1 MTEFERG
8 FEQGK
13 QSVQPRWI
21 SVEERLPE
29 RNGDYF
35 AVSESLNDYPIGPK
49 GSVCAGWAT
58 FTDGRWEDDMY
69 DSWKVKLSRTPQARP
84 SRLSL
89 TGWDNCATHQSRHF
103 PTAYLSC

>member
-1 MTEFERG
+1 MMMTEFERG

-21 SVEERLPE
+21 SVEEKLPE

-69 DSWKVKLSRTPQARP
+69 DSWKVKYWAEPIQYVIP
-84 SRLSL
+84 SEFSDRVRI
-89 TGWDNCATHQSRHF
+89 GGI
-103 PTAYLSC
+103 

>member
-1 MTEFERG
+1 MMTEFERG

-49 GSVCAGWAT
+49 GSVCAGWV
-58 FTDGRWEDDMY
+58 DGKMICMTVGRSSIGLNRYSMPF
-69 DSWKVKLSRTPQARP
+69 LP
-84 SRLSL
+84 S
-89 TGWDNCATHQSRHF
+89 F
-103 PTAYLSC
+103 PGVYG

>member
-1 MTEFERG
+1 MMMTEFERG
-8 FEQGK
+8 FELGK

-69 DSWKVKLSRTPQARP
+69 DSWKVKYWAEPIQYVIP
-84 SRLSL
+84 SEFSGRVRI
-89 TGWDNCATHQSRHF
+89 GGI
-103 PTAYLSC
+103 

>member
-1 MTEFERG
+1 MTEYERG

-13 QSVQPRWI
+13 QSVQPHWI

-29 RNGDYF
+29 RNGDY
-35 AVSESLNDYPIGPK
+35 L

-69 DSWKVKLSRTPQARP
+69 DSWKVKYWAEPIQYVIP
-84 SRLSL
+84 SEFSGRVRI
-89 TGWDNCATHQSRHF
+89 GGI
-103 PTAYLSC
+103 

>member
-1 MTEFERG
+1 MTEYERG

-13 QSVQPRWI
+13 QSVQPHWI

-69 DSWKVKLSRTPQARP
+69 DSWKMICMTVGRSSIGLNRYSTSFLP
-84 SRLSL
+84 S
-89 TGWDNCATHQSRHF
+89 F
-103 PTAYLSC
+103 PAVYG

>member
-1 MTEFERG
+1 MTEYERG

-13 QSVQPRWI
+13 QSVQPHWI

-58 FTDGRWEDDMY
+58 FTDGRWEDDMQY
-69 DSWKVKLSRTPQARP
+69 VIP
-84 SRLSL
+84 SEFSGRVRI
-89 TGWDNCATHQSRHF
+89 GGI
-103 PTAYLSC
+103 

>member
-1 MTEFERG
+1 MMTEFERG

-69 DSWKVKLSRTPQARP
+69 DSWKVKYWAEPIQYAIP
-84 SRLSL
+84 SEFSGRVRI
-89 TGWDNCATHQSRHF
+89 GGI
-103 PTAYLSC
+103 

>member
-1 MTEFERG
+1 MMTDFERG

-13 QSVQPRWI
+13 QSVQPHWI

-69 DSWKVKLSRTPQARP
+69 DSWKVKYWAEPIICYRGGTECSNHL
-84 SRLSL
+84 L
-89 TGWDNCATHQSRHF
+89 TSIKHSWK
-103 PTAYLSC
+103 L